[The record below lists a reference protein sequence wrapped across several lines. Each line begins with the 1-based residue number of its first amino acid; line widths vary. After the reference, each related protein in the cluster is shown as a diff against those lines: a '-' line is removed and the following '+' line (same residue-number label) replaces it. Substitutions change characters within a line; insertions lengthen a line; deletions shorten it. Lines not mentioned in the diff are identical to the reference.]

1 MSLFHRHHVP
11 SVDPAEAD
19 ALTVPH
25 VLVDVRE
32 PDEWEAGHAPQ
43 AVHVPLGQLGQRL
56 GELPADTRLV
66 MVCRSGN
73 RSGRATEALVKHGHD
88 AVNLA
93 GGMQAWARAG
103 LPVVTDAGGPGR
115 VA

>member
-1 MSLFHRHHVP
+1 MP
-11 SVDPAEAD
+11 SVDPLEVGAIAE
-19 ALTVPH
+19 PN

-32 PDEWEAGHAPQ
+32 PDEWHAGHAPG

-73 RSGRATEALVKHGHD
+73 RSGRATDALVKHGYD
-88 AVNLA
+88 AVNLV

-103 LPVVTDAGGPGR
+103 LPVVTDDGGAGR